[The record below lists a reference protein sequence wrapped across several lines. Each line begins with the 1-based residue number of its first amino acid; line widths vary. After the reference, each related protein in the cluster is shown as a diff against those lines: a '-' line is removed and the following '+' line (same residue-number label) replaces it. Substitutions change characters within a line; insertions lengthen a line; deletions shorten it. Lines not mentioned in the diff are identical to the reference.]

1 MSWLETMRCRAVVV
15 GCSAG
20 GMDAAAALLA
30 QLGPEF
36 HLPLIVVQHRQA
48 GHDQA
53 LTHFYSSHTHLAVT
67 EAGEKEKIQANHLYL
82 APPGYHLLIEQN
94 ETFSL
99 SVEEKVNYCRP
110 SIDVLF
116 ESAAD
121 VYGSSL
127 AGVILSGAN
136 RDGAQGLKRIKEQ
149 GGLALVQLPETAQF
163 AEMPQSALRAIQPDH
178 VLNPADMGRLLTTL
192 RSIL

>member
-1 MSWLETMRCRAVVV
+1 MSWLETRRCRAVVL

-20 GMDAAAALLA
+20 GMDAAAVLLG

-36 HLPLIVVQHRQA
+36 RLPLIVVQHRQA
-48 GHDQA
+48 GQDEA
-53 LTHFYSSHTHLAVT
+53 LAHFYSSHTHLAVS

-82 APPGYHLLIEQN
+82 APPDYHLLIEQD
-94 ETFSL
+94 ESFSL

-121 VYGSSL
+121 VYGFNL
-127 AGVILSGAN
+127 AGIILSGAN
-136 RDGAQGLKRIKEQ
+136 KDGAQGLKRIKEQ
-149 GGLALVQLPETAQF
+149 GGLTLVQRPETAQF
-163 AEMPQSALRAIQPDH
+163 SEMPHSAVRAVQPDH
-178 VLNPADMGRLLTTL
+178 VLNPADMGRLLTKL
-192 RSIL
+192 RSTL

>member
-1 MSWLETMRCRAVVV
+1 MSWLDRRLCRAVVL

-20 GMDAAAALLA
+20 GMDAAAALLG
-30 QLGPEF
+30 QLGPKF
-36 HLPLIVVQHRQA
+36 RLPLIIVQHRQA
-48 GHDQA
+48 GHDEA
-53 LTHFYSSHTHLAVT
+53 LAHFYSSHTHLAVT
-67 EAGEKEKIQANHLYL
+67 EAGEKEKIQKNHLYL
-82 APPGYHLLIEQN
+82 APPDYHLLIEQD

-121 VYGSSL
+121 VYGFGL
-127 AGVILSGAN
+127 AGIILSGAN

-149 GGLALVQLPETAQF
+149 GGLALVQTPETAQF
-163 AEMPQSALRAIQPDH
+163 AEMPHSALRAVQPDH
-178 VLNPADMGRLLTTL
+178 VLSPADMGRLLTKL
-192 RSIL
+192 RSTL